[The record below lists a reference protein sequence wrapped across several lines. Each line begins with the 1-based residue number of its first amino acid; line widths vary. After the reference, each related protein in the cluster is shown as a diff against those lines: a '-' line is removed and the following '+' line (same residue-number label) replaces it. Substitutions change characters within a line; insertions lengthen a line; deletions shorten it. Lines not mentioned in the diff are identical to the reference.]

1 MLRAAVDYA
10 DQHGVMVI
18 AAAGNNGSPNV
29 LYPAAY
35 DSVIAVGAVD
45 RNLQR
50 SSFSNYGAGI
60 DLWGPGRDILATD
73 TDGGY
78 RLMSGTSFAAPYVA
92 GVAAL
97 ERGLGGSL
105 NVNGGIVSV
114 GGLPITRPTD
124 TPMPDDASTPEP
136 TAPPAGTN
144 ALFAETDAQGALAMD
159 TRLGVI
165 RSRYTDINFSAISQ
179 TGAAQV
185 SPQSAVEAPLTLN
198 LFDDVTL
205 TAIFDS
211 VEAHEL
217 TANGFVWRG
226 YVDGQPEGSEVI
238 LVVGDGQMAG
248 QVRTHGELYYIAY
261 AGGVHAIN
269 QLDERVFDER
279 HVNPFVP
286 DIGLPAVEDSPPP
299 PEASASSFTQIDLM
313 VVYTANARGIFGGAS
328 ATQNAIQLAVAAVN
342 QAYINSG
349 VNARQRLVYTG
360 EVNYDENT
368 GDWFIIEDEEVY
380 LDGEGED
387 LYHLQNPND
396 GHMDNVHTLRNTHN
410 ADVVTLLTNNNAVYC
425 GVGYQMSG
433 AGQPHNNFGAWAF
446 NVVIADCLPGGRT
459 LAHEIGH
466 NMGAAHNYEGRAGNT
481 GLHADSYGYW
491 SPDGAF
497 RTIMSYTNYC
507 PVATPCISI
516 NYFSDNTRTFGGR
529 PLGNSNANNVAT
541 LNQTAPV
548 VSGFRGAPVVGVE
561 PTPTPI
567 GLTPTPTPVQ
577 MYTPSPTP
585 IPACYLSVADGDTT
599 GLINAINTFITASPG
614 GNNAICLAPN
624 GVYDF
629 DSGTFTYDSNGAN
642 ALPAITSQV
651 RIAGQGATLRR
662 TGTGEYRF
670 FYVQTGG
677 SLSLYDLTLENGRA
691 PLSFND
697 GRGTGRS
704 GGAVYVRSGGSLF
717 TSAVN
722 LYRNIAYDF
731 GGAVFSL
738 GGQVAM
744 HYGLFTGN
752 SAYGGGVVYSTSGL
766 HVTRSVVI
774 ENIADYGS
782 FLYANSPS
790 VIPYVAENCIVG
802 NSQVSVYNYRSSPP
816 LVNARNN
823 WWGSSRGPTLT
834 YGSPTPDRGDLVGE
848 YVDYEPYHTRALS
861 ACTTLAEAPALI
873 APVNNAA
880 TSNNSPTFSWTAVAD
895 ATHYEFQL
903 AADSAFNTIAREFSP
918 FVPEQTIASV
928 DDGTYYWR
936 VRGVHGEVY
945 GAWSE
950 VFTLTIDT
958 VPPAAPALITPD
970 DSSEVSDQP
979 LTFSWSAV
987 DGATLYHLRL
997 TRNTPADYYSLGS
1010 SFTLPTPIVDGSYT
1024 WQVRAQDA
1032 AGNWSAWSDEFAF
1045 DLFSNPDA
1053 APGLNRYAT
1062 STVTLRWGQ
1071 VTWATAYHIQIDDHA
1086 DFSSPL
1092 VNDNTLS
1099 AESQSFVTSPLAEG
1113 RYHWRIRARRAN
1125 GNWSAWSVPAEFW
1138 VDIP

>member
-1 MLRAAVDYA
+1 M
-10 DQHGVMVI
+10 
-18 AAAGNNGSPNV
+18 
-29 LYPAAY
+29 
-35 DSVIAVGAVD
+35 IAVGAVD

-60 DLWGPGRDILATD
+60 DLWGPGRDILATG

-105 NVNGGIVSV
+105 TVNGGIVSV

-124 TPMPDDASTPEP
+124 TPTPDSASTPEP
-136 TAPPAGTN
+136 TAPPSGANT
-144 ALFAETDAQGALAMD
+144 LFAETDAQGALAMD
-159 TRLGVI
+159 TRFGVI

-217 TANGFVWRG
+217 TGNGFIWHGHVN
-226 YVDGQPEGSEVI
+226 GQPEGSEVI

-248 QVRTHGELYYIAY
+248 QVRTYGELYHIAY

-279 HVNPFVP
+279 HVNPIVP
-286 DIGLPAVEDSPPP
+286 DIDLPTVADTTP
-299 PEASASSFTQIDLM
+299 PEASANSFTQIDLM
-313 VVYTANARGIFGGAS
+313 VVYTAKARAIFGGAS

-349 VNARQRLVYTG
+349 VNARQRLVHVA
-360 EVNYDENT
+360 EVNYDEDT
-368 GDWFIIEDEEVY
+368 GDWFIIDDEEVY
-380 LDGEGED
+380 LNGEGED
-387 LYHLQNPND
+387 LYHLQDPSD
-396 GHMDNVHTLRNTHN
+396 GHMDNVHSLRNTYN
-410 ADVVTLLTNNNAVYC
+410 ADVVTLLTNNNAQYC
-425 GVGYQMSG
+425 GIGYQMRG
-433 AGQPHNNFGAWAF
+433 TDQPSYSFEAWAF
-446 NVVIADCLPGGRT
+446 NVVIAECLPGGRT

-466 NMGAAHNYEGRAGNT
+466 NMGAAHNYEASAGNS

-497 RTIMSYTNYC
+497 RTIMSYTSYC
-507 PVATPCISI
+507 PVATPCVSI
-516 NYFSDNTRTFGGR
+516 NYFSNNTRTFGGR
-529 PLGNSNANNVAT
+529 PLGDSNANNVAT

-567 GLTPTPTPVQ
+567 GIIPTSTPVP

-599 GLINAINTFITASPG
+599 GLINAINTFNASNPG
-614 GNNAICLAPN
+614 GNSAICLAPN
-624 GVYDF
+624 GVYEF
-629 DSGTFTYDSNGAN
+629 GSAAFTYDSNGAN
-642 ALPAITSQV
+642 ALPAITTQV
-651 RIAGQGATLRR
+651 RIAGHGATLRR
-662 TGTGEYRF
+662 TGTAEYRF

-677 SLSLYDLTLENGRA
+677 SLSLYHLTLENGRA
-691 PLSFND
+691 PFSTN
-697 GRGTGRS
+697 GGRS
-704 GGAVYVRSGGSLF
+704 GGAVYVRSGGSF
-717 TSAVN
+717 YASAVD

-738 GGQVAM
+738 GGPVAM
-744 HYGLFTGN
+744 HLGLFTGN
-752 SAYGGGVVYSTSGL
+752 SAYGGGVVYGNGSLT
-766 HVTRSVVI
+766 VTRSHVV

-782 FLYANSPS
+782 FLYANSAS

-802 NSQVSVYNYRSSPP
+802 NSQVSIYNYRNSP

-823 WWGSSRGPTLT
+823 WWGSTRGPTLT

-848 YVDYEPYHTRALS
+848 YVDYEPYHTRPLTICAS
-861 ACTTLAEAPALI
+861 IAQTPALI
-873 APVNNAA
+873 APANNAA
-880 TSNNSPTFSWTAVAD
+880 INNNSPTFSWTAVDD

-903 AADSAFNTIAREFSP
+903 ADDSAFSNIVREFSP
-918 FVPEQTIASV
+918 FIPEQTIASL

-936 VRGVHGEVY
+936 VRAVHNEIY
-945 GAWSE
+945 SAWSE
-950 VFTLTIDT
+950 TFTVTIDT
-958 VPPAAPALITPD
+958 VLPDVPALIAPAD
-970 DSSEVSDQP
+970 GSEVSDQP
-979 LTFSWSAV
+979 LAFSWSAV

-997 TRNTPADYYSLGS
+997 TNNMPANYYSLES
-1010 SFTLPTPIVDGSYT
+1010 SFTLPTMIVDGSYT
-1024 WQVRAQDA
+1024 W
-1032 AGNWSAWSDEFAF
+1032 
-1045 DLFSNPDA
+1045 
-1053 APGLNRYAT
+1053 
-1062 STVTLRWGQ
+1062 
-1071 VTWATAYHIQIDDHA
+1071 
-1086 DFSSPL
+1086 
-1092 VNDNTLS
+1092 
-1099 AESQSFVTSPLAEG
+1099 
-1113 RYHWRIRARRAN
+1113 
-1125 GNWSAWSVPAEFW
+1125 
-1138 VDIP
+1138 